1 MIRKKVVNQAQLLE
15 EGVAKYFK
23 VSVWSPCPS
32 RLSGGGGPGGQRD
45 QEHGVVLHD
54 QGEGY
59 QVSTNYNFPLVS
71 PSLRKESQILMYL
84 NGIIMV
90 SWADNMCFNQQSQN
104 SLHLISKVPP
114 DILFC
119 LSELKTI
126 LKQMI
131 LYFVSMHDILWQDEV
146 S

>member
-1 MIRKKVVNQAQLLE
+1 MTPYPLRS
-15 EGVAKYFK
+15 
-23 VSVWSPCPS
+23 SV
-32 RLSGGGGPGGQRD
+32 GPGWQQD

-90 SWADNMCFNQQSQN
+90 SRADNMCFNQQSQN
-104 SLHLISKVPP
+104 SLHSISKVPP